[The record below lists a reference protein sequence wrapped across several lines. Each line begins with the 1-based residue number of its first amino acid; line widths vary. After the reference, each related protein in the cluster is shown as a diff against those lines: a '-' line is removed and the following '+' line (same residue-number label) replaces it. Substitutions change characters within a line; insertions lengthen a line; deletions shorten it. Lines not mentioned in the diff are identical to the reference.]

1 MSVREVGARL
11 VLDIKDAKARLN
23 ELERQ
28 IKAIEKAKI
37 QFAANTAE
45 LDRLENRLK
54 EIKKERDS
62 LMKQRLAMQVD
73 LDNLANLRNKLA
85 DIKDD
90 ISNLKK
96 ELYSLNNKKLAIDIE
111 LKQNANDI
119 QDVLNDKT
127 LSEGKRDDLLKG
139 LYNMRQQ
146 LKYELNEVG
155 IEMDKIQQKIN
166 NFNKE
171 KIKVEADISALKDVE
186 KLTDEIDNSIA
197 DLDKEEIDINA
208 KTDKLE
214 NANKQLGN
222 MISKEDEVNN
232 TTADVKSQII
242 GFENR

>member
-85 DIKDD
+85 DIKED
-90 ISNLKK
+90 ISKAERLLGYSPEWSFEKGIHEAINWYVENLK
-96 ELYSLNNKKLAIDIE
+96 E
-111 LKQNANDI
+111 Q
-119 QDVLNDKT
+119 V
-127 LSEGKRDDLLKG
+127 
-139 LYNMRQQ
+139 M
-146 LKYELNEVG
+146 
-155 IEMDKIQQKIN
+155 
-166 NFNKE
+166 
-171 KIKVEADISALKDVE
+171 
-186 KLTDEIDNSIA
+186 
-197 DLDKEEIDINA
+197 
-208 KTDKLE
+208 
-214 NANKQLGN
+214 
-222 MISKEDEVNN
+222 
-232 TTADVKSQII
+232 
-242 GFENR
+242 

>member
-1 MSVREVGARL
+1 
-11 VLDIKDAKARLN
+11 
-23 ELERQ
+23 
-28 IKAIEKAKI
+28 
-37 QFAANTAE
+37 
-45 LDRLENRLK
+45 
-54 EIKKERDS
+54 
-62 LMKQRLAMQVD
+62 MKQRLAMQVD

-171 KIKVEADISALKDVE
+171 KIKVEADISSLKDAE
-186 KLTDEIDNSIA
+186 S
-197 DLDKEEIDINA
+197 
-208 KTDKLE
+208 
-214 NANKQLGN
+214 
-222 MISKEDEVNN
+222 
-232 TTADVKSQII
+232 
-242 GFENR
+242 